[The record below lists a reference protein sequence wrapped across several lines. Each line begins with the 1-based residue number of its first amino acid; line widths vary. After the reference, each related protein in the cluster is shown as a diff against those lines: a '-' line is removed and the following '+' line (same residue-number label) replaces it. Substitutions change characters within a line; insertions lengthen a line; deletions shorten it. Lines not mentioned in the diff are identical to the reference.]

1 MTTAQRRRQ
10 PARMDFMNKA
20 IARPA
25 KLSAICAGLLMLFAL
40 ASAAH
45 ASSPDPVVDVVRA
58 ARTATSAEVYIVP
71 MEITAPIPISE
82 DMAPTYGC
90 RYSVGQSSMTGLLEI
105 IDKAAIEKSD
115 MHIWQ
120 PDLRILIR
128 LRNSDGPLATLAFMQ
143 FTWDDDRVH
152 GVVNGVEASAASD
165 FRERLAW
172 VAGLA
177 PSTQK
182 KYISCP

>member
-58 ARTATSAEVYIVP
+58 ARTATSAEVYIVGN
-71 MEITAPIPISE
+71 ILVPIPISE
-82 DMAPTYGC
+82 DKVPSYGC
-90 RYSVGQSSMTGLLEI
+90 RYSVDQSSMTGLLEI
-105 IDKAAIEKSD
+105 IDKAGIEKSD
-115 MHIWQ
+115 MHIRQ

-128 LRNSDGPLATLAFMQ
+128 LHNSDGPIATLAFRQ
-143 FTWDDDRVH
+143 FRSNDDRVH
-152 GVVNGVEASAASD
+152 GVVNGVEASAAPD
-165 FRERLAW
+165 LPERLRAW

-177 PSTQK
+177 PPTHK
-182 KYISCP
+182 EYISCP